1 MLLYSAG
8 MYVKITKSG
17 PRRYVQLVESFRD
30 ENGRSKQRTIASLG
44 RLENLDSN
52 VDSVIA
58 GLLRAASREAGPSSS
73 EAAGADL
80 SVSFD
85 SARAIG
91 DVWALTQLW
100 QELGFDSLRKVFRHS
115 SHQIDIEALL
125 RIMVFNRLCDPESKL
140 GMLRWLET
148 VSLPGLGLKSVEHQH
163 LLRAMDALIDQQS
176 AVDTLVSG
184 LLRPL
189 VDQQLSVVFY
199 DMTTIRAAGL
209 SQQTGD
215 IRKFG
220 MAKEGLVKRQ
230 VMLGVVQTADG
241 LPIFHEVFAGNTAEV
256 KTLKPTLEKVL
267 ARFPI
272 KRVIVVADRGLL
284 STHNLDELK
293 GMRLPSG
300 APLEFILAVPG
311 RRYSDFIDILSP
323 FHHAQCTDASAE
335 VIGEATWQD
344 LRLVIAH
351 DPDAAADKS
360 QKRDQKIET
369 LEQQA
374 AQWSGKLDE
383 QDTGKKSR
391 GRCLSDGGVRARF
404 YHAVSDA
411 HLAKIIR
418 VDLKSELFSY
428 HIDEKALQHARLMDG
443 KLLLVTNTPDLAPA
457 EVVSRYKALADI
469 ERGFRVLK
477 SEIEIGPVYHR
488 LPDRIKAHASICF
501 IALILYRVMRQRLRA
516 AETGLSPERA
526 LYQLRRVQ
534 HHCIKVNNK
543 PITGISTISTE
554 QKGVLASLKV
564 SKPSEKGQLSLL

>member
-1 MLLYSAG
+1 M
-8 MYVKITKSG
+8 
-17 PRRYVQLVESFRD
+17 QLVESFRD

-58 GLLRAASREAGPSSS
+58 GLLRAAGREAAPSS
-73 EAAGADL
+73 ADTTSADP

-85 SARAIG
+85 AARAIG

-115 SHQIDIEALL
+115 RHQIDIEALL

-189 VDQQLSVVFY
+189 VDQELSVVFY

-209 SQQTGD
+209 SQQSGD

-293 GMRLPSG
+293 AMRLPSG

-323 FHHAQCTDASAE
+323 FHHAQCTDANAE

-344 LRLVIAH
+344 LRLIIAH
-351 DPDAAADKS
+351 DPDTAADKS
-360 QKRDQKIET
+360 QKRDQKIED

-443 KLLLVTNTPDLAPA
+443 KLLLVTNTPDLTPA

-534 HHCIKVNNK
+534 HHSIKVNNK